1 MGGADRIISSW
12 EIQPCKTQRPG
23 ACFAAHTPQ
32 SPDQSASK
40 KKEQALLKEYI
51 DIAPREDFRDILDAI
66 DRFVYFDNRKKG
78 GPA

>member
-1 MGGADRIISSW
+1 MISSW

-40 KKEQALLKEYI
+40 KKGVQVIPPELLFSSDSYTST
-51 DIAPREDFRDILDAI
+51 PGTGRR
-66 DRFVYFDNRKKG
+66 VRK
-78 GPA
+78 PAE